1 MECLL
6 PPRKSLA
13 DSKTQNGSRIMLRID
28 RQNQSFSLLD
38 KSTLVEASITERY
51 DLQEFIANSSDDFF
65 KELGLELFLIG
76 KEVEAS
82 SNVQDRIDL
91 LAIDKEGECVVI
103 ELKRGNHKLQMFQAI
118 SYAGMIA
125 QWEPDDFL
133 KLLDDDQQE
142 ALTDFLEID
151 RDDINR
157 RQRIIL
163 IAEAYDYALL
173 IGAEW
178 LSEQYGMDITC
189 CRIAMATDST
199 TRSEYLACSN
209 VYPAPELAKEAVSR
223 GRKHDVSSKA
233 RWTDWKSALGGI
245 ANSDV
250 TTYFEQEL
258 EAGREAYLLKR
269 ILRYRVDGKRRW
281 FMAARKKNAYV
292 WQQGRFDD
300 DVEFWKK
307 GLRAPEGVK
316 PVKKGQCLR
325 LFLDTKD
332 DFKFFH
338 EAATQSLQSSEWH
351 GGSPGPGRD
360 DVGPN
365 S

>member
-142 ALTDFLEID
+142 ALTDFLEVD

-189 CRIAMATDST
+189 CRIPMATDST
-199 TRSEYLACSN
+199 TRSEYLVCSN

-233 RWTDWKSALGGI
+233 RWTDWKLDGLEIGSWGDRELRCHNLLRTRTRSWTGGI
-245 ANSDV
+245 
-250 TTYFEQEL
+250 
-258 EAGREAYLLKR
+258 
-269 ILRYRVDGKRRW
+269 
-281 FMAARKKNAYV
+281 
-292 WQQGRFDD
+292 
-300 DVEFWKK
+300 
-307 GLRAPEGVK
+307 P
-316 PVKKGQCLR
+316 P
-325 LFLDTKD
+325 
-332 DFKFFH
+332 
-338 EAATQSLQSSEWH
+338 
-351 GGSPGPGRD
+351 
-360 DVGPN
+360 
-365 S
+365 